1 MLATH
6 GRPLVTFGTFEVDL
20 NTGEI
25 RKSGIRI
32 RLAGQP
38 FRVLVMLLSRPGE
51 VITRDE
57 LQREIWGSNTN
68 VDFERGI
75 ASTINKL
82 RDALGD
88 SADHPLYV
96 ETLSRRGYRFIA
108 PVTSVSEVPPA
119 ATEVPALGP
128 ALPSASQPPTPIST
142 PGGDQTGA
150 AELRLPE
157 PVRFRRPS
165 IVQGS
170 VYPFLC
176 LALMAGA
183 SGITYDLAHRATPPR
198 PPAIRQLTLENR
210 VDAGLPSPEISL
222 VLESDGPR
230 IYAPILT
237 DGHSQTSA
245 FDLSGTQVEVINMP
259 DELRSAAVTDISR
272 DGSKLIVRSRGT
284 RESEQPLWIVPIAG
298 SGALR
303 VGEVLAHDAV
313 WMPDHSESV
322 LYANGDQL
330 GVVHL
335 DTGAVTPYASLSGRA
350 FWLRWSP
357 DGKTLRFSQ
366 FDPLTHTSSLW
377 ELDAASKQLHRLSF
391 QELQDA
397 SVCCGS
403 WTPSGKLFVF
413 QVFGPG
419 GSNIWA
425 ASGTGSH
432 PVLLQLTNGPLWFS
446 SPLPS
451 RDEHSIYAFAGSE
464 PSGTRLY
471 DPGHHQFLPAPQF
484 LSDAQRV
491 SFSRSRKW
499 VAWTD
504 TRDRL
509 WRARWPDGSGLLRL
523 TGDDLEVYLAHW
535 SSDGQQLLV
544 MARTAGKTWEID
556 TVSANGGAIHRVLS
570 DTRNLADPDWSP
582 DGQQIVFG
590 READLMGKESGVHN
604 LQIFRLQTNQSE
616 TVPGSTDLFSPRW
629 SPDGRYIAALSRE
642 QTRLLVF
649 DVAHRSWQTLFSG
662 GAADPVWSTDSKSIY
677 FHAFAQPRSAILCAS
692 LSGGVRSIADWSTMG
707 LGSMSNL
714 FFSGVTPDGSP
725 IVKPRI
731 GTGNLYSIAIPEL
744 R

>member
-1 MLATH
+1 MFATH
-6 GRPLVTFGTFEVDL
+6 RRPLVTFGTFEVDL
-20 NTGEI
+20 DAGEI

-57 LQREIWGSNTN
+57 LQREIWGTNTN

-75 ASTINKL
+75 ASTINKV

-88 SADHPLYV
+88 SAEHPLYI

-108 PVTSVSEVPPA
+108 PVSNVSEVFQTASEIPVLEP
-119 ATEVPALGP
+119 G
-128 ALPSASQPPTPIST
+128 LPSASQTPISSGT
-142 PGGDQTGA
+142 PSGFQTDA
-150 AELRLPE
+150 AESRLPE
-157 PVRFRRPS
+157 PVRSRGSS
-165 IVQGS
+165 ILQGL
-170 VYPFLC
+170 VYLLPC
-176 LALMAGA
+176 LALIAGA
-183 SGITYDLAHRATPPR
+183 SGISYRLARGVAPPP
-198 PPAIRQLTLENR
+198 PPAIRRLTLDDR
-210 VDAGLPSPEISL
+210 IDAGLPNPEISL

-245 FDLSGTQVEVINMP
+245 LNLSGTQVEIVNVP

-272 DGSKLIVRSRGT
+272 DGSKLIVRSRDT
-284 RESEQPLWIVPIAG
+284 REPEQPLWIVPTAG

-313 WMPDHSESV
+313 WMPNDSGSV
-322 LYANGDQL
+322 LYANGAQL
-330 GVVHL
+330 GVVQL
-335 DTGAVTPYASLSGRA
+335 DTGAVAPYASLSGRA

-357 DGKTLRFSQ
+357 DGKTLRYSQ

-391 QELQDA
+391 KGLQDS

-413 QVFGPG
+413 QAFGPG

-425 ASGTGSH
+425 AGAGYH
-432 PVLLQLTNGPLWFS
+432 PVLLQLTNGPLPFS

-451 RDEHSIYAFAGSE
+451 RDEHSVYAFASSE
-464 PSGTRLY
+464 PSGTRIY
-471 DPGHHQFLPAPQF
+471 DPRHHQFLPAPQF
-484 LSDAQRV
+484 LSEAQRV
-491 SFSRSRKW
+491 SFSRNRKW

-504 TRDRL
+504 ASDRL

-544 MARTAGKTWEID
+544 MARTPGKTWEID
-556 TVSANGGAIHRVLS
+556 TVSANGGAIHRILS

-604 LQIFRLQTNQSE
+604 LQIFSLQTNQTE
-616 TVPGSTDLFSPRW
+616 AIPGSADLFSPRW
-629 SPDGRYIAALSRE
+629 SPDGRYVAALSRD

-649 DVAHRSWQTLFSG
+649 DFAHRSWQTLFNG
-662 GAADPVWSTDSKSIY
+662 GVADPVWSPDSKNIY
-677 FHAFAQPRSAILCAS
+677 FHAFAQPNSSILS
-692 LSGGVRSIADWSTMG
+692 VSVSGELRSISDLSTAG
-707 LGSMSNL
+707 LAFMNNP

-731 GTGNLYSIAIPEL
+731 GTGNLYSITLPDV